1 MQIKDDCDDELLH
14 KAIDLLLD
22 RDTVSEFIL
31 QRNLWIGYG
40 KATVLLE
47 NLESLG
53 YVSARSSGCTRS
65 VLIGKES

>member
-1 MQIKDDCDDELLH
+1 MGIVKWGDNMQTKDDCDDELLH

-40 KATVLLE
+40 KAKKSQKDINMLTKLW
-47 NLESLG
+47 
-53 YVSARSSGCTRS
+53 
-65 VLIGKES
+65 